1 MEGKPA
7 LRETHLPHTSLEAL
21 LKDKGQRETLRRF
34 IVSLSV
40 IMAGSWGAVTECVLR
55 LSSSSDTKLA
65 ANFDELC
72 DGERCI

>member
-55 LSSSSDTKLA
+55 LSRDTKLA
-65 ANFDELC
+65 ANSDELC